1 MIAGQETSDPSTP
14 YAVPTGGGE
23 ITQWQ
28 TYTASDTAGATLT
41 FAVLRPT
48 SGSDYAVVGLDAVT
62 LPTPLPTDHIAS
74 FTPSSPIQVQAGD
87 ILAMYTTDAVCA
99 YAEGSTPADD
109 SVFVATGAAPP
120 TIGEG
125 LGTSSTVGPSFTMN
139 VAATLSQT
147 VDAGVQTST
156 FPSTTSVA
164 GAGTVELGRHQ

>member
-1 MIAGQETSDPSTP
+1 MRRRLLVSVAAALGVLVFSSTAGAEQLGITAPPTGATAEGCGVIAGQETSDPSTP

-87 ILAMYTTDAVCA
+87 ILAMYTTRRCLRVRR
-99 YAEGSTPADD
+99 G
-109 SVFVATGAAPP
+109 V
-120 TIGEG
+120 
-125 LGTSSTVGPSFTMN
+125 N
-139 VAATLSQT
+139 
-147 VDAGVQTST
+147 AG
-156 FPSTTSVA
+156 
-164 GAGTVELGRHQ
+164 R